1 MPGCWFAWPRR
12 SQLAMGCRV
21 QLSRCVHVIRVSHLT
36 AFVVAYVL
44 VFLVANV
51 VVLKAYWE
59 QRQRELQE
67 QRQWRQLAA
76 APPGRAGRPLGG
88 ADAFLQRLQNSVS
101 GGGRRRS
108 VFTCADFPTLAVGR
122 RLGFGWSKE
131 VFAATYEGRSVA
143 VKTVNVEGKDMRE
156 CREADTNYTEC
167 YRKTAEKMYSEVQ
180 LLHQLKHPNII
191 EVRHSGVTELELTR
205 ACSLITDQVE
215 Q

>member
-1 MPGCWFAWPRR
+1 
-12 SQLAMGCRV
+12 MGCRL

-67 QRQWRQLAA
+67 QRQWRQLAGQPA
-76 APPGRAGRPLGG
+76 RRPLGG
-88 ADAFLQRLQNSVS
+88 ADAVLQRLQNS
-101 GGGRRRS
+101 GTGGRRRP

-143 VKTVNVEGKDMRE
+143 VKTVNVEGRDMRR
-156 CREADTNYTEC
+156 CRETGTNYTEC
-167 YRKTAEKMYSEVQ
+167 YRRTAEKMYREVQ
-180 LLHQLKHPNII
+180 LLHQLRHPNII
-191 EVRHSGVTELELTR
+191 EVGDVTVIILAWCL
-205 ACSLITDQVE
+205 A
-215 Q
+215 